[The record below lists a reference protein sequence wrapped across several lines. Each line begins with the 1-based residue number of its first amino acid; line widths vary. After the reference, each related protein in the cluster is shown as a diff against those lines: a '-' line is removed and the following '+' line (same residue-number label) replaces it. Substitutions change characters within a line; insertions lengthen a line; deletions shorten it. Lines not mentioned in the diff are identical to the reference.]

1 MHAISRKGF
10 TLIELLV
17 VIAIIAI
24 LIALLVPAV
33 QKVREAAARAQCQN
47 NLKQIALASH
57 NFHGAYK
64 RFPPGLNYPNPG
76 FPPWLEPNKY
86 YGLPIALFP
95 FFEQE
100 NIQRNLNL
108 TSTYAANTNGPNS
121 VGAQVV
127 SILICPSDGAT
138 PSPAVGQYNNFYF
151 GLSSYPGCSGTS
163 ITETN
168 GLLMLQ
174 NGIFYTNSSIRIA
187 DITDGTSN
195 TFMFG
200 ERTRL
205 NLAVTATAEAVG
217 GWAWANQF
225 ALEDHTANTGPGRME
240 GIRPHDLNYFGSQ
253 HAGGAGANFA
263 FADGSV
269 RFISSSIDVV
279 TYVRVSARADG
290 NPVDLSRF

>member
-1 MHAISRKGF
+1 MRRKGF

-33 QKVREAAARAQCQN
+33 QKVREAAARLQCQN
-47 NLKQIALASH
+47 NLKQFSLAAH
-57 NFHGAYK
+57 NYHDTHK

-86 YGLPIALFP
+86 YGLPIALMP
-95 FFEQE
+95 YIEQ
-100 NIQRNLNL
+100 QNLQKNVDL
-108 TSTYAANTNGPNS
+108 TSTYAANCNGPNS
-121 VGAQVV
+121 IGAQVMV
-127 SILICPSDGAT
+127 ILVCPSDAGMPAG
-138 PSPAVGQYNNFYF
+138 AVGQYGAYYF

-163 ITETN
+163 ITSTS
-168 GLLMLQ
+168 GAAMLQ
-174 NGIFYTNSSIRIA
+174 NGIFFTNSAVRIG

-195 TFMFG
+195 TFLFG
-200 ERTRL
+200 ERSRL
-205 NLAVTATAEAVG
+205 NLTTSSSAMSVG

-240 GIRPHDLNYFGSQ
+240 GLAPHDLNYFGSQ

-269 RFISSSIDVV
+269 HFIVKSIDII
-279 TYVRVSARADG
+279 TYVRLSTRAG
-290 NPVDLSRF
+290 GEVVDTSKF